1 MSLMNEQRVWI
12 HTGLCPALCK
22 LGKVQVPTLVPI
34 LSTFS
39 LAGHHLLPFQS
50 ITWAVK
56 SPFIAQAG
64 CGLRASR
71 LRQRT
76 RCMAIFSP
84 AQSTEFIRKKISYDL
99 SAKWVRFAQSPQTK
113 TLLQLFNLLFPQGR
127 NEEKKSILTSLK
139 NKKKKWQ
146 YEAGQKN
153 VLSLEIRLYK
163 IDRNVGK
170 ELNMKILVKY
180 ENTLSNVIFTT
191 EKT

>member
-56 SPFIAQAG
+56 SPFIAQVG

-76 RCMAIFSP
+76 RCMAIFST

-99 SAKWVRFAQSPQTK
+99 FAKWVQFAQSPQTK

-139 NKKKKWQ
+139 NKKKMAVWSRSEKC
-146 YEAGQKN
+146 
-153 VLSLEIRLYK
+153 
-163 IDRNVGK
+163 
-170 ELNMKILVKY
+170 LVSG
-180 ENTLSNVIFTT
+180 NQAV
-191 EKT
+191 